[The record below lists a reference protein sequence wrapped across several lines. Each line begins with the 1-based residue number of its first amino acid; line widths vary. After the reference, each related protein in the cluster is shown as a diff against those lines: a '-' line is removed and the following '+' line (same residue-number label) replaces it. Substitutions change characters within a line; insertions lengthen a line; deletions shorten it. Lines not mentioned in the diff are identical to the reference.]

1 MSSHKISY
9 GKWDAAISETGLK
22 HRRTCILFT
31 KQQQL
36 QQVSPQQ
43 QNDECGCGRLK
54 TSHSYAGLP
63 RPQRND
69 NWNYATCS
77 ELIEDKKNF
86 GILYNSYEACLTKL
100 IRCDMKVSV
109 DELYKLIQNDCKHE
123 PNLIISIFGGAKYFK
138 MNERLEKEFLRGIV
152 EAAAT
157 AGNV

>member
-1 MSSHKISY
+1 MSSHKASYEKWRASIS
-9 GKWDAAISETGLK
+9 DLDLN

-43 QNDECGCGRLK
+43 QNDKCGCGRLK

-77 ELIEDKKNF
+77 ELIEDTKNF
-86 GILYNSYEACLTKL
+86 GILYNPYESCLTKF
-100 IRCDMKVSV
+100 IRCDFKAPA
-109 DELYKLIQNDCKHE
+109 EKLYSLVHKDCNQE
-123 PNLIISIFGGAKYFK
+123 PRLIISIYGGAKYFK
-138 MNERLEKEFLRGIV
+138 MNERLEKEFMRGII
-152 EAAAT
+152 EAATT